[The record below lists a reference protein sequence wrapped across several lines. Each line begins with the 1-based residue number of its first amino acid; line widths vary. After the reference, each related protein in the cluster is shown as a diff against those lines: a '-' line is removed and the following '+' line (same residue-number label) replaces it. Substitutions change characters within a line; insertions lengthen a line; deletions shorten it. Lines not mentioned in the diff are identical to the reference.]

1 MLPVQ
6 QRTEPRP
13 LRRGARL
20 FAVWA
25 MALAI
30 IVADEVVTRILR
42 PLHVPGLGLFS
53 FFTFLAALLL
63 IALTLYGFAVFV
75 RWMLRRLFWRVGR
88 RLFLSYVLIGMLP
101 FFLFAILLLTIG
113 YMICGVMTLAA
124 LRGERQASLGQL
136 ESSAFEYSLTS
147 KRPGGVTKSLEIYD
161 TDNDSGGKLPMWLK
175 STTFSGMVWRDR
187 QALLVASRQ
196 VVRPGVEASMPK
208 TQAIVMKRPDVE
220 SADMKPAPRTIV
232 FIEPLDNEWIEQLQD
247 KSGMTVRLTVEGSGK
262 SRRGGLRVQNRGHTF
277 DIDGDD
283 DGEVTNLVLRAIG
296 RKVIWAD
303 VTALTDWSSGETVDG
318 KRELFT
324 LIINPFQNLFH
335 FYFGAQADNYVSG
348 LLQFTAVLIILL
360 LFFYALAVLFAAVLI
375 FSITRAVNRIEKGT
389 KAVERGD
396 FTYRIAMK
404 PRNQLGEMAQ
414 SFDRMTES
422 IATLLVNVAENERL
436 QSEIEIAASIQRNLL
451 PKEGPQFRGVSFSAH
466 FEPTASIGGD
476 YYDVFNIDKT
486 RLAVAIGDV
495 SGHGLSTGLVM
506 AMVKAAITTLV
517 EEGAEETS
525 LFNRLNDLV
534 FRSTERRA
542 FMTLAFTIFDLEH
555 GTIRHTNAGHLYPY
569 LLRKGQPPRGIEVP
583 SLPLGVRSTIST
595 HTAEVDLQEGDAIVY
610 LSDGIVEAQDESGE
624 PFGFDHLEALLAE
637 STDRS
642 PSAIRDR
649 ILEAV
654 ARHCGTRPAD
664 DDRTVMILRFDN
676 FSLARPAVSAAGS
689 SLISE
694 ETTADLP
701 TA

>member
-6 QRTEPRP
+6 RKPEPP
-13 LRRGARL
+13 PKGRGSRL
-20 FAVWA
+20 FAVW
-25 MALAI
+25 LAAI
-30 IVADEVVTRILR
+30 AVIVADEVLSHLLR
-42 PLHVPGLGLFS
+42 PLHVPGLGIFT
-53 FFTFLAALLL
+53 FITFLASLLL

-75 RWMLRRLFWRVGR
+75 RWTLRKLFWRVGR

-101 FFLFAILLLTIG
+101 FFLFAILLITIG
-113 YMICGVMTLAA
+113 YMICGVMTHAA
-124 LRGERQASLGQL
+124 LRGERLSSLGQL
-136 ESSAFEYSLTS
+136 ESAAFEYSLTG
-147 KRPGGVTKSLEIYD
+147 KRPAGVTKNLEIYD
-161 TDNDSGGKLPMWLK
+161 THDSSGAKLPAWLK
-175 STTFSGMVWRDR
+175 TTTFSGMVWRDK

-196 VVRPGVEASMPK
+196 
-208 TQAIVMKRPDVE
+208 Q
-220 SADMKPAPRTIV
+220 SAPVRTIV
-232 FIEPLDNEWIEQLQD
+232 FVEPLDNEWVEQLQD
-247 KSGMTVRLTVEGSGK
+247 KSGMTVRMSVEGTTKKGRKSGLSVENK
-262 SRRGGLRVQNRGHTF
+262 GHTF
-277 DIDGDD
+277 NIDESD
-283 DGEVTNLVLRAIG
+283 DGEVTNLVFRAIG

-303 VTALTDWSSGETVDG
+303 VTALTDWNSGATVDG
-318 KRELFT
+318 RHELFT

-335 FYFGAQADNYVSG
+335 FYFGTEADSYVSA
-348 LLQFTAVLIILL
+348 LLQFTAGLIVLL
-360 LFFYALAVLFAAVLI
+360 LVFYAMAVLFAAVLI

-404 PRNQLGEMAQ
+404 PQNQLGEMAQ

-525 LFNRLNDLV
+525 LFHRLNDLV

-542 FMTLAFTIFDLEH
+542 FMTLAFTIFDLEK

-569 LLRKGQPPRGIEVP
+569 LLREGQPPRGIEVP

-610 LSDGIVEAQDESGE
+610 LSDGIVEAQDEHGE
-624 PFGFDHLEALLAE
+624 TFELDADGLLAVCIQHEMDHLQGKVFVEYLSPLKRARLAAKV
-637 STDRS
+637 RKKQ
-642 PSAIRDR
+642 R
-649 ILEAV
+649 
-654 ARHCGTRPAD
+654 
-664 DDRTVMILRFDN
+664 
-676 FSLARPAVSAAGS
+676 LAG
-689 SLISE
+689 
-694 ETTADLP
+694 
-701 TA
+701 

>member
-6 QRTEPRP
+6 QKPDSPRK
-13 LRRGARL
+13 RRGARL
-20 FAVWA
+20 FAIWA
-25 MALAI
+25 VALALI
-30 IVADEVVTRILR
+30 IIDEVITRLLR
-42 PLHVPGLGLFS
+42 PLHIPGLGVFS
-53 FFTFLAALLL
+53 FITFLASLLL

-75 RWMLRRLFWRVGR
+75 RWTLRKLFWRVGR

-101 FFLFAILLLTIG
+101 FFLFAILLLTVG
-113 YMICGVMTLAA
+113 YLVCGVMTHAA
-124 LRGERQASLGQL
+124 LRGERLASLGQL
-136 ESSAFEYSLTS
+136 ETAAFEYSFTG
-147 KRPGGVTKSLEIYD
+147 KRPAGVTKSLEIYD
-161 TDNDSGGKLPMWLK
+161 TNDASGAKLPPWLK
-175 STTFSGMVWRDR
+175 STTFSGMVWRDTHG
-187 QALLVASRQ
+187 LLVASRQ
-196 VVRPGVEASMPK
+196 AASEG
-208 TQAIVMKRPDVE
+208 AV
-220 SADMKPAPRTIV
+220 PRTIV
-232 FIEPLDNEWIEQLQD
+232 FVEPLDSEWIEQLQE
-247 KSGMTVRLTVEGSGK
+247 KSGMTVRMTVDNGKTRKSGLSV
-262 SRRGGLRVQNRGHTF
+262 SRRGGRSF
-277 DIDGDD
+277 DIDDD
-283 DGEVTNLVLRAIG
+283 DSGDLKDLLFNSIG

-303 VTALTDWSSGETVDG
+303 VTALTDWNTGATIED
-318 KRELFT
+318 RHNLFT
-324 LIINPFQNLFH
+324 LIVNPFPNLFH
-335 FYFGAQADNYVSG
+335 FYFGAHADDYVRG
-348 LLQFTAVLIILL
+348 LLQFMAVVVCLL
-360 LFFYALAVLFAAVLI
+360 LVFYALAVLFAAVLI

-404 PRNQLGEMAQ
+404 PHNQLGEMAN

-517 EEGAEETS
+517 EEGAEETA
-525 LFNRLNDLV
+525 LFHRLNDLV

-542 FMTLAFTIFDLEH
+542 FMTLAFTIFDLEK

-569 LLRKGQPPRGIEVP
+569 LLREGQKPRGIEVP

-610 LSDGIVEAQDESGE
+610 LSDGIVEAQDENGE
-624 PFGFDHLEALLAE
+624 PFGFDQLEALLSQSSE
-637 STDRS
+637 RS
-642 PSAIRDR
+642 PSTIRDQ

-676 FSLARPAVSAAGS
+676 FHHGYNQKVAPVL
-689 SLISE
+689 E
-694 ETTADLP
+694 EVTV
-701 TA
+701 

>member
-1 MLPVQ
+1 MVWLISI
-6 QRTEPRP
+6 
-13 LRRGARL
+13 
-20 FAVWA
+20 AV
-25 MALAI
+25 
-30 IVADEVVTRILR
+30 IVGDEVLTRLLK
-42 PLHVPGLGLFS
+42 PLHVSGIGFLTFT
-53 FFTFLAALLL
+53 TFLASLVC

-75 RWMLRRLFWRVGR
+75 RWTLRKLFWRVGR

-113 YMICGVMTLAA
+113 YMICGVMTHAA
-124 LRGERQASLGQL
+124 LRGERLSSLGQL
-136 ESSAFEYSLTS
+136 ETAAFEYSLTG
-147 KRPGGVTKSLEIYD
+147 KRPAGVTKSLEIYD
-161 TDNDSGGKLPMWLK
+161 TNDATGAKLPAWLK
-175 STTFSGMVWRDR
+175 STTFSGMVWRDK
-187 QALLVASRQ
+187 QGLLVASRQ
-196 VVRPGVEASMPK
+196 AAAEGA
-208 TQAIVMKRPDVE
+208 
-220 SADMKPAPRTIV
+220 APRTIV
-232 FIEPLDNEWIEQLQD
+232 FVEPLDHEWVEQLQD
-247 KSGMTVRLTVEGSGK
+247 KSGLTVRMGLESGNK
-262 SRRGGLRVQNRGHTF
+262 SDNRGVRVSSGEHTF
-277 DIDGDD
+277 NIDD
-283 DGEVTNLVLRAIG
+283 DDKGEVTDLVLRSIF

-303 VTALTDWSSGETVDG
+303 VTSLTDWNSGATVDG
-318 KRELFT
+318 QHELFT

-335 FYFGAQADNYVSG
+335 FYFGAQADSYVNA
-348 LLQFTAVLIILL
+348 LLQFTAGLIIMLL
-360 LFFYALAVLFAAVLI
+360 VFYALAVLFAAVLI

-396 FTYRIAMK
+396 FTYRINMK
-404 PRNQLGEMAQ
+404 PQNQLGEMAQ

-517 EEGAEETS
+517 EEGAEETA
-525 LFNRLNDLV
+525 LFHRLNDLV
-534 FRSTERRA
+534 YRSTERRA
-542 FMTLAFTIFDLEH
+542 FMTLAFTIFDLEK

-569 LLRKGQPPRGIEVP
+569 LLREGQKPRGIEVP

-595 HTAEVDLQEGDAIVY
+595 HTAEVDLQEGDAIIY
-610 LSDGIVEAQDESGE
+610 LSDGIVEAQDEQGE
-624 PFGFDHLEALLAE
+624 PFGFDQLEGLL
-637 STDRS
+637 SRSVDRS
-642 PSAIRDR
+642 PSTIRDQ
-649 ILEAV
+649 ILAAV

-676 FSLARPAVSAAGS
+676 FHHGVAREAVAA
-689 SLISE
+689 LE
-694 ETTADLP
+694 EVTV
-701 TA
+701 